1 MAAIEQGAPLAY
13 SVKEACR
20 VSSIGRTALYQH
32 ISAGRLEARK
42 LGRRTLIPADSLR
55 RLLEGRHD
63 EA

>member
-1 MAAIEQGAPLAY
+1 MGNYY
-13 SVKEACR
+13 SEEPHGPHQYFELGDYAQCE
-20 VSSIGRTALYQH
+20 
-32 ISAGRLEARK
+32 LEARK